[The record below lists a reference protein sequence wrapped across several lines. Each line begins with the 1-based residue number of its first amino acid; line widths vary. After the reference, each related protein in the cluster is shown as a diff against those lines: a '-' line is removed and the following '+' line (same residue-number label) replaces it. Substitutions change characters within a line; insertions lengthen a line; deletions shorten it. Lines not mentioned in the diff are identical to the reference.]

1 MKKVRVLIHNFED
14 KENKNLGLLQP
25 GYEYEVTDERAKVL
39 VNKKIVEVIKDK
51 PENKEN
57 KEEE

>member
-25 GYEYEVTDERAKVL
+25 GYEYEVTDERTKVL
-39 VNKKIVEVIKDK
+39 VNKKIVEVIKGK
-51 PENKEN
+51 SENKEN

>member
-25 GYEYEVTDERAKVL
+25 GYEYEVIDERAKVL
-39 VNKKIVEVIKDK
+39 VNKKIVEVIKGK
-51 PENKEN
+51 SENKEN

>member
-39 VNKKIVEVIKDK
+39 VNKKIVEAIKGK
-51 PENKEN
+51 SENKEN